1 MSPIEGCFSFWYF
14 QSSNVQLVSTKK
26 KLSWTNT
33 RSLKEKAREDL
44 PHHAH
49 SELGH
54 YSTDAWRAPQGPKH
68 YVSWTRGLIGGRVS
82 ILADKGK
89 LLWLKKRSG
98 ELHSGPRQRQPLPK
112 DAISPSPFKGHT
124 ILQYQCGQGT
134 QPIFIPI
141 WHLDKVR
148 WVGQSWGAGVFVP
161 RFLQI
166 NRNPRDA
173 TKCTIDHLVD
183 TTRIK
188 VPHNS
193 SHSCVPGPRTLTSL
207 RILQRRQQTVEV
219 PYLTR
224 KSVVKRFCR
233 IRSPFSIIWEY
244 QQDCNSQQMTPKTYR
259 CQRSQIIFRLIK
271 IPGQK

>member
-112 DAISPSPFKGHT
+112 DAISPSPPKK
-124 ILQYQCGQGT
+124 GT
-134 QPIFIPI
+134 QFFNTSVG
-141 WHLDKVR
+141 KVL
-148 WVGQSWGAGVFVP
+148 SLFSFP
-161 RFLQI
+161 YDIL
-166 NRNPRDA
+166 
-173 TKCTIDHLVD
+173 TKCDGWDNHGVLVFLSQD
-183 TTRIK
+183 
-188 VPHNS
+188 
-193 SHSCVPGPRTLTSL
+193 
-207 RILQRRQQTVEV
+207 
-219 PYLTR
+219 
-224 KSVVKRFCR
+224 FCR
-233 IRSPFSIIWEY
+233 SIET
-244 QQDCNSQQMTPKTYR
+244 QEMQPSAP
-259 CQRSQIIFRLIK
+259 
-271 IPGQK
+271 

>member
-112 DAISPSPFKGHT
+112 DAISPSPPKK
-124 ILQYQCGQGT
+124 GT
-134 QPIFIPI
+134 QFFNTSVG
-141 WHLDKVR
+141 KVLSLFSFPYDILTM
-148 WVGQSWGAGVFVP
+148 GGTIMGAGVFVP

-166 NRNPRDA
+166 NINPRDA

-233 IRSPFSIIWEY
+233 IRSPFSIVWEN